1 MKPVNGIDLNTRE
14 CIKNTIREMNDAG
27 CRMTILGVAK
37 EAGISNATFHNR
49 YPDLA
54 TEIRELAGK
63 EAEQTSRKTL
73 SKRQGRINKLNE
85 QRKTL
90 RDEVTELKYRL
101 NQSRSVNAA
110 LDLEKQLLIAAN
122 EELES
127 QLIRIKKVKILDL
140 NFPSI
145 G

>member
-1 MKPVNGIDLNTRE
+1 MKPVNGVELNTSER
-14 CIKNTIREMNDAG
+14 IKNTLREMTDAG

-37 EAGISNATFHNR
+37 EAGISNATIHNR

-54 TEIRELAGK
+54 SQIRELAGK

-73 SKRQGRINKLNE
+73 SKRQSRINKLNE

-90 RDEVTELKYRL
+90 RDKVTELKYKL

-110 LDLEKQLLIAAN
+110 LDLEKQSLIVAN
-122 EELES
+122 EELKS
-127 QLIRIKKVKILDL
+127 QLIRIKK
-140 NFPSI
+140 
-145 G
+145 